1 MGLAIAYTDVS
12 DIDIATRT
20 SPALNR
26 SSTNGEHG
34 NTCTIEICDRIMFVF
49 QDCHTYTR
57 TSRVCQIIQDG
68 TYLCGI
74 GLLRGLV

>member
-34 NTCTIEICDRIMFVF
+34 NTIEICDRIMFVF
-49 QDCHTYTR
+49 QDYHTHTH
-57 TSRVCQIIQDG
+57 TSRVCQIIQHG